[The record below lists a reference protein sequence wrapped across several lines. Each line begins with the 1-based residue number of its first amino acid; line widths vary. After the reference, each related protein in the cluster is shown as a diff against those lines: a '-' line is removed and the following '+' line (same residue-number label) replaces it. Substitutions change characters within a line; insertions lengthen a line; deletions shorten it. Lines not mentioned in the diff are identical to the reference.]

1 VALSRRTSPR
11 RTKAVYLHHLLHRFG
26 MDARL
31 AVGAYYSGPAAVMR
45 RGLSRSS
52 RHFVANV
59 LARI

>member
-1 VALSRRTSPR
+1 
-11 RTKAVYLHHLLHRFG
+11 